1 MRETQ
6 LDPVL
11 LMENVI
17 FLKRNPLFAEVR
29 SEELRAI
36 AAISREREFRKN
48 ECIVKENDPGDSLF
62 IVKSGSIRVTK
73 SSGAE
78 EVLLAVLP
86 VDSCFG
92 EMVIFED
99 AARSASGYANED
111 CALLIIQRDDLLD
124 VVLEF
129 PGIALELFRI
139 FGKRL
144 REANEKIRRL
154 SQQIEE
160 VKRQKQDSRT

>member
-1 MRETQ
+1 
-6 LDPVL
+6 
-11 LMENVI
+11 MENVI
-17 FLKRNPLFAEVR
+17 FLKRNPLFSEVR

-36 AAISREREFRKN
+36 AAISREREFSKD

-73 SSGAE
+73 SSGTE

-99 AARSASGYANED
+99 AQRSASGYANED

-160 VKRQKQDSRT
+160 AKRTKQA